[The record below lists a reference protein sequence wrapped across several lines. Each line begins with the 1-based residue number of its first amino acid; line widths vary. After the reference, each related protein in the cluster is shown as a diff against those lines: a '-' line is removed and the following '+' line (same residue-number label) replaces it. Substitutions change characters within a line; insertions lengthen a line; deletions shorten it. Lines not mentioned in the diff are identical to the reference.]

1 VYNGYTV
8 NEGVNIML
16 EKKSFA
22 MSMFAKAEDLFRAKA
37 EHYEREAEK
46 LQMENVVLAEQ
57 LAHLERTVL
66 GQALTLEANAETIE
80 RMGRTIDQLER
91 GES

>member
-1 VYNGYTV
+1 
-8 NEGVNIML
+8 MSL
-16 EKKSFA
+16 EHKTFA

-91 GES
+91 REAERGLE

>member
-1 VYNGYTV
+1 
-8 NEGVNIML
+8 MSL
-16 EKKSFA
+16 EHKTFA

-91 GES
+91 GEAERGLE